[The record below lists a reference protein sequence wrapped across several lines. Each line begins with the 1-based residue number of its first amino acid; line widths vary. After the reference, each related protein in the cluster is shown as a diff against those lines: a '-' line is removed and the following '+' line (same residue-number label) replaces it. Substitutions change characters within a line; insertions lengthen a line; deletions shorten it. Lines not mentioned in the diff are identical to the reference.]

1 MLLALFQGP
10 DEIHLLS
17 FLGVVG
23 GHGGGGRIK
32 FKRYENENRCVE
44 GRGWW
49 EWRNRKPSRRWQD
62 LRPAPPQTPAPSLPG
77 GPASQSGA
85 KRGVASLGRETS
97 LGRLNPDFFNK
108 LPLIVRA
115 WGGVAALAVG
125 RRRGRPV
132 TASGRRVQTWFLC
145 RHRKRLPRAA
155 GSPPG
160 RRGQGRA
167 RPGYAEPAGRGPAAG
182 RHGGCGR
189 RSVAIHH
196 PGPPEAG
203 WSGAAPPRPVR
214 SAGGGLMLSPRP
226 EVLRS
231 PGTGS
236 VPRGREPSFFWRLFP
251 CCPPARTCDAA
262 GPSLGRS
269 ICLYVGCGT
278 ERGGRCLVTNE
289 RCSQKAACRSCSGT
303 VRRESPEEEPGGPRR
318 ST

>member
-1 MLLALFQGP
+1 M
-10 DEIHLLS
+10 
-17 FLGVVG
+17 
-23 GHGGGGRIK
+23 
-32 FKRYENENRCVE
+32 E
-44 GRGWW
+44 GSGWW

-231 PGTGS
+231 PGAGS
-236 VPRGREPSFFWRLFP
+236 VPRGRL
-251 CCPPARTCDAA
+251 CPPWEGALLLLEALSLLPARSNLRCRWPVTWSLHLPLRGVRDRERRTL
-262 GPSLGRS
+262 PSDQRAL
-269 ICLYVGCGT
+269 
-278 ERGGRCLVTNE
+278 
-289 RCSQKAACRSCSGT
+289 
-303 VRRESPEEEPGGPRR
+303 
-318 ST
+318 